1 MTSKLVRIMVIG
13 LASLFLSAQAFACD
27 AARSDKD
34 VGSLNQQM
42 YSMDDQS
49 SSSDRDLN
57 NQGNLNGDNSL
68 EQTQPDQPETI
79 DQ

>member
-1 MTSKLVRIMVIG
+1 MVIG

-27 AARSDKD
+27 AARSDRD
-34 VGSLNQQM
+34 VGSLSQQT

-49 SSSDRDLN
+49 SYSDQDLN
-57 NQGNLNGDNSL
+57 NQGNSNSDNSL
-68 EQTQPDQPETI
+68 DQTQPDQPETI